1 MITPRLA
8 GAFFARYLLY
18 ERFRKR
24 VSKRNG
30 DRKKWQ
36 AITRPKAICQDMRHL
51 MDTIDRVLLDFI
63 NEIDVAVDLDSHFV
77 ALEKAATALGFENV
91 SYTYVPS
98 VLGNSLQQ
106 YAPVFKLSRSYN
118 MAFIEHYSQEMFAQ
132 HDFTI
137 KRIRAG
143 DLSPMSWWEEEGR
156 KVLGDEERHVIE
168 VAREDYGIRHG
179 LSLPTFSD
187 GASIA
192 GVSVTSPDSDHHFE
206 LLDTERR
213 ETMRKIARL
222 FSDRVL
228 VMPQNRASFLLP
240 ILERMSLTEKLLLQ
254 KLSQDKTLKLAATEI
269 GITPRYASGVIERL
283 RGKLGNISRDQLLY
297 IAGILEFS
305 DPL

>member
-1 MITPRLA
+1 MDIT
-8 GAFFARYLLY
+8 
-18 ERFRKR
+18 
-24 VSKRNG
+24 N
-30 DRKKWQ
+30 
-36 AITRPKAICQDMRHL
+36 
-51 MDTIDRVLLDFI
+51 RVLLDFI
-63 NEIDVAVDLDSHFV
+63 NEIDTAVDLDSHFQ
-77 ALEKAATALGFENV
+77 ALEKAATELGFENV

-106 YAPVFKLSRSYN
+106 FAPVFKLSRSYN
-118 MAFIEHYSQEMFAQ
+118 LAFIEHYSLANFAQ

-137 KRIRAG
+137 KRIRGG
-143 DLSPMSWWEEEGR
+143 DLRPMSWWEEAGR
-156 KVLGDEERHVIE
+156 KALSGEEQHVID

-213 ETMRKIARL
+213 ETMRKIARI

-228 VMPQNRASFLLP
+228 VMPQNRAAFLLP
-240 ILERMSLTEKLLLQ
+240 ILERMSLTEKLLL
-254 KLSQDKTLKLAATEI
+254 KTLAQDKTLKAAAAELNI
-269 GITPRYASGVIERL
+269 SFRYAGDVFERL
-283 RGKLGNISRDQLLY
+283 RSKLGNISRDQLLY
-297 IAGILEFS
+297 IASMLEFS